1 MSRRPRISYRD
12 LARQA
17 PAGNEGASSAAA
29 PAEEPAMSL
38 PPDIAASAAPTAP
51 STAGGPPQQH
61 DADGAAPRRD
71 RSDAPGTE
79 PSPADAVAASD
90 TFATPSF
97 LAARENAPRVQRG
110 APSALRF
117 RDRVRAR
124 EGVEELLVFRVA
136 GELFAVELSAVE
148 EAMDCPPAHAL
159 PEMPASMRGV
169 FMLRSAPVALY
180 APNALLG
187 LEPHAADTVLVFR
200 PNAGGRRAAL
210 AIDDVDDVL
219 VLDLATLRDAP
230 GTEAADG
237 ILTGVARRG
246 RDLIGVLDAEALLA
260 ACRSDTA
267 LETV

>member
-17 PAGNEGASSAAA
+17 PAADDRAEPSATRAGD
-29 PAEEPAMSL
+29 EPAMTL
-38 PPDIAASAAPTAP
+38 PPDIAATGAPG
-51 STAGGPPQQH
+51 AGGPPQQH
-61 DADGAAPRRD
+61 GAVASPVEHHPSTLAATFPTLAEPTSPGAAF
-71 RSDAPGTE
+71 AP
-79 PSPADAVAASD
+79 PLSFAAPES
-90 TFATPSF
+90 T
-97 LAARENAPRVQRG
+97 PRVQRG
-110 APSALRF
+110 VQSSLRF
-117 RDRVRAR
+117 RDRVRVR

-148 EAMDCPPAHAL
+148 EAMDCPATHAL

-169 FMLRSAPVALY
+169 FMLRDAPVALY

-187 LEPHAADTVLVFR
+187 LEPHAADTVIVFR

-230 GTEAADG
+230 GTDATDG

-260 ACRSDTA
+260 ACRSDIA

>member
-17 PAGNEGASSAAA
+17 PTPDDRAEPSAAA
-29 PAEEPAMSL
+29 PADEPTMTL
-38 PPDIAASAAPTAP
+38 PPDIASSGVPAAGVPPRQQDALATPVDHHPSAATLPIPT
-51 STAGGPPQQH
+51 
-61 DADGAAPRRD
+61 R
-71 RSDAPGTE
+71 TE
-79 PSPADAVAASD
+79 PASPIDA
-90 TFATPSF
+90 FATPPSV
-97 LAARENAPRVQRG
+97 AVPESTPRVQRG
-110 APSALRF
+110 AQSSLRF

-148 EAMDCPPAHAL
+148 EAMDCPPTHAL

-169 FMLRSAPVALY
+169 FMLRDAPVALY

-187 LEPHAADTVLVFR
+187 LEPHAADTVIVFR

-219 VLDLATLRDAP
+219 VLDLATLREAP
-230 GTEAADG
+230 GTEATDG

-260 ACRSDTA
+260 ACRSDIA